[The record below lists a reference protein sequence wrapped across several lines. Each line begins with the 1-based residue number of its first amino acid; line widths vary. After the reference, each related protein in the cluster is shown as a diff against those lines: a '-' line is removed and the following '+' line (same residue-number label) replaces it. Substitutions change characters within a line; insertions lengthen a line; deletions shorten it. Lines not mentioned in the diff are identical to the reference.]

1 MIGVPDPRLGEE
13 VKAFVTPLPGVH
25 LTETE
30 VIDYVK
36 ERMAVYKCPRVVE
49 FRAEMEHGPTGKI
62 LKKLLR

>member
-1 MIGVPDPRLGEE
+1 MR
-13 VKAFVTPLPGVH
+13 

-36 ERMAVYKCPRVVE
+36 ERMAAYKYPRLVE

-62 LKKLLR
+62 LKTLLR